1 MIQLKLDK
9 LAVSYGQSPVLYD
22 ICANIEGAQL
32 ISVIGHNGSGKT
44 TLLKAIAGLIH
55 HLSLIHISEPTRP

>member
-32 ISVIGHNGSGKT
+32 ICDRT
-44 TLLKAIAGLIH
+44 
-55 HLSLIHISEPTRP
+55 